1 VKKHHERHPLEAEVV
16 QMCGWQRFPR
26 TSALEPIFQRQSGP
40 MNVCSIPPHM
50 HRAIAV
56 TVALMTCMGAP
67 AAQAHL
73 SGGSPPASNIDQIIR
88 PSGYPSTGN
97 TFCHDPVDLTVIER
111 LGDPRRLLEQGRPV
125 LYRQQGPNQ
134 SKQTAFLDGFF
145 GRTDDVAPTPPTD
158 FFETPRSKPQLKR
171 LKPKHLPLAQPT
183 APSGDNK
190 AMSLVTSAPGAASP
204 ALRDPANSPAVASK
218 SWSLTSA
225 PVTASSQPKIA
236 RKINDLP
243 ITPLE

>member
-158 FFETPRSKPQLKR
+158 FVETPRSKPQLKR
-171 LKPKHLPLAQPT
+171 LKPPSPDMVSVSTGQR
-183 APSGDNK
+183 SGDLGETATSDFHRPPGVS
-190 AMSLVTSAPGAASP
+190 AMRSARPIRRRNGA
-204 ALRDPANSPAVASK
+204 
-218 SWSLTSA
+218 
-225 PVTASSQPKIA
+225 
-236 RKINDLP
+236 
-243 ITPLE
+243 